1 MPMSP
6 PRSRAARSAAASAP
20 TAGSPPNAADE
31 LRRLRALHEAALQI
45 AAPVSS
51 EPAAVAAL
59 LSRVV
64 DRAVAAIGGRDGL
77 LILTD
82 DPVWRQLVP
91 DREGEGLLALRSG
104 GEIHRQP
111 VRPSGATHH
120 VLRTGLTTIVPDTRV
135 STRFGG
141 HADLAARGIH
151 ALALVPL
158 KAGDRVLG
166 AISIGFDRPGGL
178 AEADQEAL
186 QLFGAHAAA
195 ALERVRLMHVE
206 RARTEELARRDAE
219 TTALRELDRL
229 KDQFIAMIS
238 HELRTPLSLVFG
250 YAELMHNNLRTL
262 DPATVE
268 LMAGKIRIGA
278 EQLARLVDD
287 LLDFARIERG
297 EVVVRP
303 EDFDLAPTLRELA
316 LTMRGHPGA
325 EQLVCDLPGQLP
337 VRADRARVSQIVA
350 HLLGNAIKYAP
361 GKSIVLRASEV
372 DASIRVEVE
381 DRGPGITPDEQPRV
395 WDKFYRGSAFAE
407 KNVARG
413 AGLGLAIV
421 KTMIEA
427 QDGRVGLESAPGQ
440 GARFWFELPTPSPIQ
455 PVPTEVSAR

>member
-1 MPMSP
+1 
-6 PRSRAARSAAASAP
+6 
-20 TAGSPPNAADE
+20 
-31 LRRLRALHEAALQI
+31 
-45 AAPVSS
+45 
-51 EPAAVAAL
+51 
-59 LSRVV
+59 
-64 DRAVAAIGGRDGL
+64 
-77 LILTD
+77 
-82 DPVWRQLVP
+82 
-91 DREGEGLLALRSG
+91 
-104 GEIHRQP
+104 
-111 VRPSGATHH
+111 VRPTGATNH
-120 VLRTGLTTIVPDTRV
+120 VLSTGRPLTVPDTAAL
-135 STRFGG
+135 TRFGG
-141 HADLAARGIH
+141 HPDLVGRGIH

-166 AISIGFDRPGGL
+166 ALSIGFDRAGGL
-178 AEADQEAL
+178 GEADEEAL

-206 RARTEELARRDAE
+206 RARTEELARREAE
-219 TTALRELDRL
+219 TTALRELDQL

-250 YAELMHNNLRTL
+250 YAELLHNNLGTL

-297 EVVVRP
+297 EIVVRP

-316 LTMRGHPGA
+316 LTMRSQPGA
-325 EQLVCDLPGQLP
+325 EELACDVPGQLP
-337 VRADRARVSQIVA
+337 VRADRVRVSQILA
-350 HLLGNAIKYAP
+350 QLLGNAIKYAP
-361 GKSIVLRASEV
+361 GRSIVLRAREIDTGV
-372 DASIRVEVE
+372 RVEVE
-381 DRGPGITPDEQPRV
+381 DQGPGIAPDEQQRV

-427 QDGRVGLESAPGQ
+427 QRGRVGLASAPGE
-440 GARFWFELPTPSPIQ
+440 GACFWFELPTPGPTP